1 MVDATPMYLR
11 LVLPL
16 GFLEYVRAEKG
27 KRRLSVNFY
36 IAAMDKPKR
45 YPLGIQTFSTIRE
58 DDYHYVDKTAR
69 IHELVSG
76 SGYVFFLSRPRRF
89 GKSLL
94 CSTLGA
100 LFEGRRELFKYL
112 AIDSL
117 TWEWKKHPV
126 IRIDLNV
133 GDYAKGVEELYVV
146 IDKMLESC
154 ANKYDVPFVG
164 KTISDKFSRLI
175 ESLHN
180 QCGEKV
186 AVVIDEYDKPLL
198 NTLDTKIVHEEIR
211 NALKAFY
218 GVLKSSDEHLKFVFL
233 TGVTK
238 FSKVSI
244 FSDLNNL
251 TDLSLD
257 PRYADICGITQEE
270 LEENFKEEIDSIA
283 GGEGGAYLAKL
294 KRFYNGYRF
303 SEKPLTVYN
312 PFGLLHH
319 FNSEGKFI
327 PYWYESGTPTF
338 LIKLIKQQNIN
349 VLNLEQKVLS
359 YDDFRKFDVENMD
372 AVPVLYQS
380 GYLTIT
386 GYNEK
391 RGTYNLGYPNDE
403 VRTSF
408 ASSLADLYIH
418 IKNDE
423 KTPLVLKLIDSL
435 EAGEV
440 DNFVEALRPFYNN
453 IPYDEASK
461 VESYYEL
468 IFLLTLRMLGIYCEA
483 QVHTAIG
490 RIDAVLKVDDFV
502 YVVELKVNGTA
513 EEALAQIN
521 DKNYALSYEGQGKKI
536 VKLGIEFDKEK
547 RNIGRWVIGNV

>member
-1 MVDATPMYLR
+1 MSLK
-11 LVLPL
+11 L
-16 GFLEYVRAEKG
+16 
-27 KRRLSVNFY
+27 
-36 IAAMDKPKR
+36 
-45 YPLGIQTFSTIRE
+45 PLGIQTFSEIRE
-58 DDYHYVDKTAR
+58 DGYHYVDKTAR
-69 IHELVSG
+69 IHELVTSTK
-76 SGYVFFLSRPRRF
+76 VDFLSRPRRF

-100 LFEGRRELFKYL
+100 LFEGRRELFKGL

-117 TWEWKKHPV
+117 PWEWKKHPV

-133 GDYAKGVEELYVV
+133 GDYAKGVEELYV
-146 IDKMLESC
+146 IINTILEDC
-154 ANKYDVPFVG
+154 AKKYEIPFKG
-164 KTISDKFSRLI
+164 ETISDRFMRLI
-175 ESLHN
+175 HNLHN

-257 PRYADICGITQEE
+257 PRYADLCGITQEE
-270 LEENFKEEIDSIA
+270 LETNFKEEINSIA
-283 GGEGGAYLAKL
+283 GEDGSAYLAKL

-303 SEKPLTVYN
+303 SKDPLTVYN

-319 FNSEGKFI
+319 FNAKGEFI

-423 KTPLVLKLIDSL
+423 KTPFVLKLIDSL

-440 DNFVEALRPFYNN
+440 DDFVEALRPFYNN

-502 YVVELKVNGTA
+502 YVVEFKANGTA
-513 EEALAQIN
+513 EDALAQIN

-547 RNIGRWVIGNV
+547 RNIGRWVVG

>member
-1 MVDATPMYLR
+1 M
-11 LVLPL
+11 PL
-16 GFLEYVRAEKG
+16 KL
-27 KRRLSVNFY
+27 
-36 IAAMDKPKR
+36 
-45 YPLGIQTFSTIRE
+45 PLGIQTFSTIRE
-58 DDYHYVDKTAR
+58 DGYHYVDKTAR

-100 LFEGRRELFKYL
+100 LFEGRRELFKGL

-117 TWEWKKHPV
+117 PLEWKKHPV
-126 IRIDLNV
+126 IHIALNS
-133 GDYAKGVEELYVV
+133 GDFSKDSEV
-146 IDKMLESC
+146 LESILHNILLNT
-154 ANKYDVPFVG
+154 ANGFDIELRGDVV
-164 KTISDKFSRLI
+164 SVQFSNLI
-175 ESLHN
+175 LDLHN
-180 QCGEKV
+180 QFGEKV
-186 AVVIDEYDKPLL
+186 AVIIDEYDKPLL
-198 NTLDTKIVHEEIR
+198 DSIDKKDIHDAIR
-211 NALKAFY
+211 SALKGFY
-218 GVLKSSDEHLKFVFL
+218 GVLKASDEHLKFVFL

-251 TDLSLD
+251 TDLSLN

-270 LEENFKEEIDSIA
+270 LETNFKEEIDSIA

-359 YDDFRKFDVENMD
+359 YDDFRKFDSENMD

-423 KTPLVLKLIDSL
+423 KTPFVLKLIDSL

-502 YVVELKVNGTA
+502 YVVEFKANGTA
-513 EEALAQIN
+513 EEALQQIN
-521 DKNYALSYEGQGKKI
+521 DKNYALSYNEQGKKI

-547 RNIGRWVIGNV
+547 RNIGRWVVG

>member
-1 MVDATPMYLR
+1 M
-11 LVLPL
+11 PL
-16 GFLEYVRAEKG
+16 KL
-27 KRRLSVNFY
+27 
-36 IAAMDKPKR
+36 
-45 YPLGIQTFSTIRE
+45 PLGIQTFSEIRE
-58 DDYHYVDKTAR
+58 DGYHYVDKTAR
-69 IHELVSG
+69 IYELVTSAKV
-76 SGYVFFLSRPRRF
+76 SFLSRPRRF

-100 LFEGRRELFKYL
+100 FFEGRRELFKGL
-112 AIDSL
+112 AVDSL
-117 TWEWKKHPV
+117 PWEWKKHPV
-126 IRIDLNV
+126 IRIDLNT
-133 GDYAKGVEELYVV
+133 GSALAGANDLCSLLNNTLNIESKKLGVELHGERLPDQLSNL
-146 IDKMLESC
+146 ILD
-154 ANKYDVPFVG
+154 AH
-164 KTISDKFSRLI
+164 IKF
-175 ESLHN
+175 
-180 QCGEKV
+180 GEKV
-186 AVVIDEYDKPLL
+186 AVIIDEYDKPLL
-198 NTLDTKIVHEEIR
+198 DTLDKKDIHEDIR
-211 NALKAFY
+211 STLKSFY

-251 TDLSLD
+251 TDLSLN
-257 PRYADICGITQEE
+257 PRYADLCGITQEE
-270 LEENFKEEIDSIA
+270 LETNFKEEIEECSRGTGVSASLNDQSEKR
-283 GGEGGAYLAKL
+283 GTEKYLAKL

-303 SEKPLTVYN
+303 SKEPLTVYN

-319 FNSEGKFI
+319 FNTNGEFI

-423 KTPLVLKLIDSL
+423 KTPFVLKLIDSL

-440 DNFVEALRPFYNN
+440 DDFVEALRPFYNN

-502 YVVELKVNGTA
+502 YVVEFKANGTA
-513 EEALAQIN
+513 EEALQQIN
-521 DKNYALSYEGQGKKI
+521 DKNYALSYEESGKKI
-536 VKLGIEFDKEK
+536 VKIGIEFDKEK
-547 RNIGRWVIGNV
+547 RNIGRWVIG

>member
-1 MVDATPMYLR
+1 M
-11 LVLPL
+11 PL
-16 GFLEYVRAEKG
+16 KL
-27 KRRLSVNFY
+27 
-36 IAAMDKPKR
+36 
-45 YPLGIQTFSTIRE
+45 PLGIQTFSTIRE
-58 DDYHYVDKTAR
+58 DGYHYVDKTAR
-69 IHELVSG
+69 IHELLSG

-100 LFEGRRELFKYL
+100 LFEGRRELFKGL

-126 IRIDLNV
+126 IHIALNQGNYESGGIDALKARLHEALREV
-133 GDYAKGVEELYVV
+133 AQCLK
-146 IDKMLESC
+146 I
-154 ANKYDVPFVG
+154 PFRNEVLSEQFSALL
-164 KTISDKFSRLI
+164 SDAHIQF
-175 ESLHN
+175 
-180 QCGEKV
+180 GEKV
-186 AVVIDEYDKPLL
+186 AVIIDEYDKPLL
-198 NTLDTKIVHEEIR
+198 DSIDKKDIHEKIRAE
-211 NALKAFY
+211 LKGFY
-218 GVLKSSDEHLKFVFL
+218 GVLKASDEHLKFVFL

-251 TDLSLD
+251 TDLSLN

-283 GGEGGAYLAKL
+283 GGGVYLAKL

-349 VLNLEQKVLS
+349 VLNLEKKVLS
-359 YDDFRKFDVENMD
+359 YDDFRKFDSENMD

-418 IKNDE
+418 IKSDE

-435 EAGEV
+435 EAGDV
-440 DNFVEALRPFYNN
+440 NSFVEALRPFYNN

-483 QVHTAIG
+483 QVYTAIG

-502 YVVELKVNGTA
+502 YVVEFKANGTA
-513 EEALAQIN
+513 EEALQQIN
-521 DKNYALSYEGQGKKI
+521 DKNYALSYEESGKKI

-547 RNIGRWVIGNV
+547 RNIGRWVVG